1 MSYIFSSG
9 LFGWWQVQLRSYIY
23 AKRVRNSWHSIWG
36 ENRFKHCSSSAGQRD
51 DYYWHPIWMS
61 FFFKL
66 SLPFLLKPFFLG
78 RNMLESL
85 ESHGF
90 FWLLICNYP
99 TTTQELPEA
108 KDSPQVCGKTAN
120 GCRLAFDLGKSDI
133 KTVAVKD
140 GEAHL
145 GRGLRWSDENSSL
158 QQLSRADIS
167 ISFIILDDQEV
178 QRLSFL
184 GDASWCFFDFDFG
197 PITSRICDDSGI
209 SQYHHNLLK

>member
-1 MSYIFSSG
+1 MASTASKLHLCQTCAELLTLHLRWKSFQA
-9 LFGWWQVQLRSYIY
+9 LQQLSRSERWLLL
-23 AKRVRNSWHSIWG
+23 ASDLDVV
-36 ENRFKHCSSSAGQRD
+36 F
-51 DYYWHPIWMS
+51 YYRYH
-61 FFFKL
+61 FFQNHL
-66 SLPFLLKPFFLG
+66 FLG

-145 GRGLRWSDENSSL
+145 GRGLRWSDDNSSL
-158 QQLSRADIS
+158 QQLARADIS

-178 QRLSFL
+178 QRLSFV
-184 GDASWCFFDFDFG
+184 GDASWCSFDFDFG

-209 SQYHHNLLK
+209 SQYHHNLLNSRR